1 MSKVTKADLQELDG
15 RIDQAIGSEM
25 LLSLPRDVALM
36 NLLRFFEDYCRLFA
50 SRHANFNDEASYLK
64 LGQDGMQFAVDWIHS
79 YCDNPTRNNKFDL
92 DSKAYVAAG
101 HLHEAAIRYSL
112 IWDLMAQLYRG
123 TAIGDRVK
131 DDRILLT
138 YENPDAEVFDTA
150 SHFLASPDA
159 PNFQTNLEE
168 VLARLNPAELLDSIR
183 IQRHRAGRI
192 KYSVPD
198 EVFGEIAEV
207 QRSVLSSR
215 WELGEDW
222 SLGEYTMSEFRDF
235 WITLLSICW
244 IHNSVCFFS
253 GFKGGAL
260 ESVVKAM
267 SCHGWQSEISR
278 RSGLKVETAAV
289 ILKDLIYDPA
299 LYENGNKQPDVTSQ
313 PFFCLRG
320 EFLAVSNQL
329 VLLSNAERNLWNLI
343 SIIRPEI
350 HSRLRNEKEALWL
363 KMLSPKLQTYGL
375 RSFGP
380 IKFEYENKRSDLD
393 LLLIDDAQRFGLGLQ
408 LKWLNHP
415 DRIRDVKYADS
426 ELLKGLDQAEL
437 AREWLKSQPLK
448 LNQLTGLSV
457 NEMKKYEF
465 QTAVLSKNTLGSTST
480 IRKGFPI
487 LTERLL
493 EWTLGEPHHCDIK
506 ALWQVGDEQRYLPQR
521 GKHYVDIDVDSEFGG
536 IRLIGKK
543 MGMRKLK
550 DWDPLMDIDLSGL
563 EREVQN
569 AAPEVMNEGA

>member
-1 MSKVTKADLQELDG
+1 MARLTKADLQELDS
-15 RIDQAIGSEM
+15 RIDQSVGLEV

-50 SRHANFNDEASYLK
+50 LGRANFDDGASLLK
-64 LGQDGMQFAVDWIHS
+64 AGQDGMQFAVNWIHT
-79 YCDNPTRNNKFDL
+79 YCDDPTRNNKLEL
-92 DSKAYVAAG
+92 DFEAYGAAT
-101 HLHEAAIRYSL
+101 HLHEAAIRYSM

-131 DDRILLT
+131 DDRIVLT

-159 PNFQTNLEE
+159 PNFQTNLEG
-168 VLARLNPAELLDSIR
+168 VLVRLNPAELLDR
-183 IQRHRAGRI
+183 IYIHRHHAGRI

-198 EVFGEIAEV
+198 EMFAEIAEV
-207 QRSVLSSR
+207 QRTVLSSQ

-222 SLGEYTMSEFRDF
+222 SLGGYTVSEFREF
-235 WITLLSICW
+235 WIALLAICW
-244 IHNSVCFFS
+244 IHNVVCFFS
-253 GFKGGAL
+253 GGKGGAL

-278 RSGLKVETAAV
+278 RSGLNIETAAA
-289 ILKDLIYDPA
+289 ILKDLVYDPA
-299 LYENGNKQPDVTSQ
+299 LYESGNKQPDVTCQ

-320 EFLAVSNQL
+320 EFLALSNQL
-329 VLLSNAERNLWNLI
+329 VMLSNAERNLWDLI

-363 KMLSPKLQTYGL
+363 RELFPKLETYGL
-375 RSFGP
+375 RALGP
-380 IKFEYENKRSDLD
+380 IKLEYENKRSDLD
-393 LLLIDDAQRFGLGLQ
+393 LLVIDDVQRFGLGLQ

-437 AREWLKSQPLK
+437 AREWLNSRPVK
-448 LNQLTGLSV
+448 LNEVTGISA
-457 NEMKKYEF
+457 NEMKTYEF
-465 QTAVLSKNTLGSTST
+465 QTAVLSKNTLGSTDT
-480 IRKGFPI
+480 IREGFPI

-493 EWTLGEPHHCDIK
+493 EWTLGEPHHRNIK
-506 ALWQVGDEQRYLPQR
+506 TLWRVGDEQRYMPQR
-521 GKHYVDIDVDSEFGG
+521 GKHFVDIDVESEFGG
-536 IRLIGKK
+536 VSFSGKK
-543 MGMRKLK
+543 MGMRKLRS
-550 DWDPLMDIDLSGL
+550 WDPLTDIDLSGL
-563 EREVQN
+563 DTEVQT
-569 AAPEVMNEGA
+569 AASEG